1 MAAVSRLDELRELL
15 DAKEEEMQEAVD
27 ADDFE
32 RASELQA
39 EVDALNDEIDELE
52 G

>member
-1 MAAVSRLDELRELL
+1 
-15 DAKEEEMQEAVD
+15 MQEAVD